1 MKKNQLELTGN
12 MSVTR
17 LGIIILYYII
27 SQMLRFINLQ
37 KKTHEKLD
45 EPKKKKNQH
54 QICRR
59 RYLISKK
66 FLLPSNY

>member
-1 MKKNQLELTGN
+1 MQLIMLTGN
-12 MSVTR
+12 MSVTQ
-17 LGIIILYYII
+17 LGIIMLYYII

-54 QICRR
+54 QI
-59 RYLISKK
+59 
-66 FLLPSNY
+66 